1 MAPGTGGGWA
11 KEGIIG
17 EAIDFP
23 SRDSPDSASKGSG
36 VSLRRLSSS
45 GAPGVGTA
53 STGVSKSCPY
63 DPPIRRRSNSMV
75 VWRSGV
81 TRPSQGL
88 LRFFLES
95 VLTRQHCTT
104 GLLGHYWG
112 KPAVRAPTRDLS
124 RLHCST
130 TLKHQPFS
138 SRPLLVVK
146 LGLLRKGHRQ

>member
-88 LRFFLES
+88 LRFFGE
-95 VLTRQHCTT
+95 
-104 GLLGHYWG
+104 
-112 KPAVRAPTRDLS
+112 RA
-124 RLHCST
+124 HQT
-130 TLKHQPFS
+130 TLHHGAP
-138 SRPLLVVK
+138 RPLL
-146 LGLLRKGHRQ
+146 GQACSARSHT